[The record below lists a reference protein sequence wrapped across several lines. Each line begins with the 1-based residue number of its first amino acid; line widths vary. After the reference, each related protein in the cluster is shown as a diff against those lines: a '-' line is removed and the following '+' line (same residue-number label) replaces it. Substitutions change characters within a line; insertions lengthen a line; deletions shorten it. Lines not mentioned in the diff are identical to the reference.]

1 MNDLLTIE
9 ALLRDRPQFLA
20 ELGQGIEL
28 GPKLRA
34 MLRGSI
40 GLLLLYGALLGATH
54 SLGQTVSSALK
65 LPLLFLATLLICAP
79 VLYLINAL
87 FGAGQSL
94 TQSLALV
101 LTAITV
107 TALLLLSFMPVTIFF
122 ITVTDHYQFFKLLN
136 VGLFLI
142 AGGGGAIFLK
152 QGMAAAGQ
160 PQQSARLI
168 FYLWLAV
175 YIFVG
180 CQMAWTLRPFFG
192 YPGTPFELIRQ
203 FGGNFYSD
211 VFRSVSEIF
220 GFLIVR

>member
-1 MNDLLTIE
+1 VNDLVIVE
-9 ALLRDRPQFLA
+9 AMLRDRPQFLA
-20 ELGQGIEL
+20 ELNQGLNL
-28 GPKLRA
+28 GPKMRA
-34 MLRGSI
+34 MLRGSVAM
-40 GLLLLYGALLGATH
+40 LLLYGALLGVTH
-54 SLGQTVSSALK
+54 GLGQTVSSALK

-87 FGAGQSL
+87 FGANQSL
-94 TQSLALV
+94 AQSLALV
-101 LTAITV
+101 LMAITV

-136 VGLFLI
+136 VCLFLI
-142 AGGGGAIFLK
+142 AGSGGALFLK

-160 PQQSARLI
+160 PEQVARLI

-192 YPGTPFELIRQ
+192 YPGAPFELVRQ
-203 FGGNFYSD
+203 LGGNFYSD
-211 VFRSVSEIF
+211 VFRSVSEIL
-220 GFLIVR
+220 GFLVVR